1 MAKETP
7 EERALRERKAVE
19 RSDHAMADELFGGPG
34 LDGEQQ
40 PGSRPASS
48 LSLSST
54 ISSSALGGS
63 KKAGAVS
70 FASLNSPGDFTLLAK
85 DLAPKFKKAASSKD
99 VTSFVSELLARGAKD
114 PVGVEDLNEL
124 IKNLQSLAVEK
135 QRQADANRNKIGQKQ
150 KALAAKKRE
159 HKATAAKHKELF
171 GDDFDGADP
180 DMDQYYD
187 MEDEFM

>member
-1 MAKETP
+1 M
-7 EERALRERKAVE
+7 
-19 RSDHAMADELFGGPG
+19 
-34 LDGEQQ
+34 
-40 PGSRPASS
+40 
-48 LSLSST
+48 
-54 ISSSALGGS
+54 
-63 KKAGAVS
+63 
-70 FASLNSPGDFTLLAK
+70 
-85 DLAPKFKKAASSKD
+85 
-99 VTSFVSELLARGAKD
+99 
-114 PVGVEDLNEL
+114 EDLNEL

-187 MEDEFM
+187 MEDVSRKGGRKGGRVGGKGRRAGTVLYL